1 MAIDKDRTRELLGQI
16 DRLFQEVTCRLP
28 TAAVQWVKEQVMGK
42 ALGEVRDLVEK
53 SRPPILYLIG
63 RSGHGKSSLIN
74 ALANKPVAEVGH
86 VRPTTARST
95 PHTIEFP
102 ELYST
107 WQVIDSRGIF
117 ESTRA
122 EGAVAKDAIEV
133 LRQDIAS
140 YKPDIIL
147 HVIAAREARS
157 MSHDL
162 KVIRDVGQLLH
173 GSMGVVPPIVV
184 VLTQTDLL
192 DPPREWPLMPGGT
205 KAGRVTDTLDYMARD
220 VLGAPGYD
228 PLDPADATH
237 GCRLQGEQPVKC
249 LVPVAVPPG
258 EPFWNVET
266 LSEVVG
272 TVLPKEALLQFFQA
286 QRRKDLL
293 RKMAVG
299 LVWKFSGI
307 AGTVGASPL
316 PVADILILTPLQ
328 LAMIAIVGGIS
339 CRTVSRETAAEF
351 LTASGV
357 TLGAGF
363 AMRTVAQQLVKLVP
377 YGIGAGISGA
387 IAGAG
392 TYAIGRSAETYFF
405 SGVIRKPEEFQD
417 AWQPPPEDG
426 PPPSA

>member
-1 MAIDKDRTRELLGQI
+1 MAIDKDRTKDLLAQI
-16 DRLFQEVTCRLP
+16 DRLFQEVTGRLP
-28 TAAVQWVKEQVMGK
+28 GAAVQWIKEHVMGK
-42 ALGEVRDLVEK
+42 ALAEVRDLVEK

-95 PHTIEFP
+95 PYTIEFP

-122 EGAVAKDAIEV
+122 EGASARDAVEV
-133 LRQDIAS
+133 LRQDLAA

-147 HVIAAREARS
+147 HLIAAREARS
-157 MSHDL
+157 MAHDL
-162 KVIRDVGQLLH
+162 KVIRDVCQMLQA
-173 GSMGVVPPIVV
+173 SMGAVPPVVV

-192 DPPREWPLMPGGT
+192 DPPREWPLRPGGT
-205 KAGRVTDTLDYMARD
+205 KASRVTDTLDYMARD
-220 VLGAPGYD
+220 VLAVPGYD
-228 PLDPADATH
+228 PLDPNDPTH

-249 LVPVAVPPG
+249 LIPVAVPPG

-266 LSEVVG
+266 LSEFVG
-272 TVLPKEALLQFFQA
+272 TVLPKEAVLQFFQA

-293 RKMAVG
+293 RKMAAG
-299 LVWKFSGI
+299 LVWRFSGI
-307 AGTVGASPL
+307 AATVGASPM

-328 LAMIAIVGGIS
+328 LAMIAFVGGIS

-363 AMRTVAQQLVKLVP
+363 ALRTVAQQLVKIVP
-377 YGIGAGISGA
+377 YAGVGISGA

-405 SGVIRKPEEFQD
+405 SGIIRKPEEFQD
-417 AWQPPPEDG
+417 GWQAPPDEGLAAP
-426 PPPSA
+426 